1 MMVLLSDEL
10 KTRAPHV
17 GAERASQ
24 CHGTEARLPFLG
36 AERPLTKTF
45 FALGHAR
52 DRVVL

>member
-10 KTRAPHV
+10 KPRAPHV

-24 CHGTEARLPFLG
+24 CRGTEARLPFLA

-45 FALGHAR
+45 FAPAPAPV
-52 DRVVL
+52 RVMP